1 MRRQG
6 VMRASRCAPLV
17 PSAIAMVLPAS
28 RPRTPSEAGVG
39 QRKRRSLSQGSIAGV
54 LSWRAGGLRR
64 LFHPGDAVRFII
76 EGLAALMARVA
87 PGCGDI
93 G

>member
-1 MRRQG
+1 MRGQG
-6 VMRASRCAPLV
+6 VMRASRCAPPVLG
-17 PSAIAMVLPAS
+17 AIAMVLPAS

-39 QRKRRSLSQGSIAGV
+39 QRKRPGLSQGSNAGV